1 MKSLQD
7 IHIGSIIKEKV
18 EEQKL
23 SVSEFARKIS
33 CDRTNV
39 YYIYECKTIDTELL
53 ITISKVLNYDFYNKV
68 YFDKDTNLFEK
79 KVIPIKVDK
88 ETLKDCN
95 NIEFIIEIDDA

>member
-23 SVSEFARKIS
+23 SVSEFARKIN

-39 YYIYECKTIDTELL
+39 YYIYGCKTIDTELL

-68 YFDKDTNLFEK
+68 YFDKDTNLFAK
-79 KVIPIKVDK
+79 KVIPIKVGK
-88 ETLKDCN
+88 EILKNCK
-95 NIEFIIEIDDA
+95 NIEFIIEIEDV